1 MASIILST
9 ICAAVLG
16 TVALPS
22 NADTT
27 NVYIIDNV
35 VVKNFSGT
43 QLSGKTIT
51 AYDISITT
59 EGSRPVRTHVIKTAP
74 FGKTIDITPAAT
86 SGPKPTDFLPYP
98 LEELFNVVYFLDGE
112 LISEEAFLSMSYKD
126 IGRVQVFKSRAA
138 DDYLREL
145 KDSGKYGGEIGGHD
159 VVIITGRANN

>member
-16 TVALPS
+16 TAALPA

-51 AYDISITT
+51 AYDINITT

-74 FGKTIDITPAAT
+74 FGKTIDITPAPT

-98 LEELFNVVYFLDGE
+98 LEELHNVVYFLDGE

-126 IGRVQVFKSRAA
+126 IGRVQVFKARAA
-138 DDYLREL
+138 DDYLQEL
-145 KDSGKYGGEIGGHD
+145 NDAGKYGGEIDGHD
-159 VVIITGRANN
+159 VVVITGRAK